1 MEVFKISLKI
11 AVISAGKDVGL
22 FYKKQLEYFFADVV
36 ELYTYSIEDGTAY
49 SPKTEDIFLITTISF
64 DSHNEVL
71 RYIPK
76 DKHIVNGT
84 ITVRNST
91 IEKLK
96 KLPSGTKALLVNST
110 KSMCEE
116 SIVLLHQKGIN
127 NISFSPY
134 YPGCKEKYEDIP
146 LAITPGEAHF
156 APAGKEIIDI
166 GNRVLDTNT
175 ILEIISFT
183 DCEYLLK
190 TDRLIN
196 YFDEISE
203 NNTGV
208 ESLISKM
215 ELATQQFNILL
226 RLSSEGIILVD
237 KKNNIIMCNQK
248 ANDFLEKGRIDILY
262 KPASNAFQNNIFEQA
277 AKDQITKTVLLLS
290 PSGIKLKLKVIPI
303 VKHGIY
309 LSGIGIINRAN
320 PEDEIMTSAVNKIL
334 KKGHI
339 ARYTFDSIITK
350 SKNVIKIK
358 EVAKKMAK
366 SNSAVLITGESGT
379 GKELFAHSI
388 HNYSSRRDKPF
399 VAINCAAL
407 ADNLLESELFGYE
420 EGAFTGAKKGGK
432 TGLFEI
438 ANNGTL
444 FLDEI
449 EGMSKNLQ
457 FKLLRVIQEKEI
469 IKVGGDEMIPIDVR
483 IIAASNENLGELVEN
498 KVFRQDLYYRLNTL
512 PITIPPLRERID
524 DLYLLIEDFKQEMDF
539 NFIFTKSSK
548 HLIENY
554 TWPGN
559 IRELR
564 NCIEYLGCLGET
576 IIEPEMFPQNMNSLN
591 KNITKPSSYE
601 EKNIFYETAFVIDE
615 LEKKGKSCG
624 RKSISEELKNKN
636 IYISEA
642 KIRKILENMKND
654 GLISSGEGRTGSKL
668 TSFGRKKF
676 NIFE

>member
-22 FYKKQLEYFFADVV
+22 FYKKQLEYFFADAV

>member
-1 MEVFKISLKI
+1 MFNISLKI
-11 AVISAGKDVGL
+11 AIISAGKDVGI
-22 FYKKQLEYFFADVV
+22 FYKKQLEYFFADAV

-84 ITVRNST
+84 ITIRNST
-91 IEKLK
+91 VEKLK
-96 KLPSGTKALLVNST
+96 KFPAGTKALLVNST

-116 SIVLLHQKGIN
+116 TIVLLHQKGVS
-127 NISFSPY
+127 NIQFFSY
-134 YPGCKEKYEDIP
+134 YPGCKEKYDDIP
-146 LAITPGEAHF
+146 LAITPGEGHF
-156 APAGKEIIDI
+156 APIGKEVLDI

-175 ILEIISFT
+175 LLEVISFT

-203 NNTGV
+203 NNTGI

-226 RLSSEGIILVD
+226 RLSCEEIILVD
-237 KKNNIIMCNQK
+237 STNNIVMCNQK
-248 ANDFLEKGRIDILY
+248 ANDFLGKGRIDVLY
-262 KPASNAFQNNIFEQA
+262 KPAETIFQNNIFEQA
-277 AKDQITKTVLLLS
+277 AKDEITKTVLFLS
-290 PSGIKLKLKVIPI
+290 DTGVKLRLKVVPI
-303 VKHGIY
+303 VKHGVY
-309 LSGIGIINRAN
+309 LSGIGIITRAN
-320 PEDEIMTSAVNKIL
+320 PEDEMLTNAMNKIL

-350 SKNVIKIK
+350 TKNVTKIK

-388 HNYSSRRDKPF
+388 HNYSSRKDKPF

-483 IIAASNENLGELVEN
+483 IIAASNENLGDLVEN
-498 KVFRQDLYYRLNTL
+498 KNFRQDLYYRLNTL

-524 DLYLLIEDFKQEMDF
+524 DLYLLIDDFKQEMDF
-539 NFIFTKSSK
+539 DFVFTKATK
-548 HLIENY
+548 HLLENY

-564 NCIEYLGCLGET
+564 NCIEYLGCLGEI
-576 IIEPEMFPQNMNSLN
+576 IIEPEMLPQNMSSLF
-591 KNITKPSSYE
+591 KEKIKISSYSE
-601 EKNIFYETAFVIDE
+601 PGNIFYETAVVLNA
-615 LEKKGKSCG
+615 LEKRGKSCG
-624 RKSISEELKNKN
+624 RKAVSDELKNKK
-636 IYISEA
+636 IFLSEA
-642 KIRKILENMKND
+642 KVRKILENMKAD
-654 GLISSGEGRTGSKL
+654 GLVSSGEGRAGSRL
-668 TSFGRKKF
+668 TLLGRKKF
-676 NIFE
+676 NISE

>member
-22 FYKKQLEYFFADVV
+22 FYKKQLEYFFADAV

-203 NNTGV
+203 NNTGI

-248 ANDFLEKGRIDILY
+248 TNDFLGKGRIDILY
-262 KPASNAFQNNIFEQA
+262 KPASNVFQNNIFEQA

-290 PSGIKLKLKVIPI
+290 PSGIKLRLKVIPI

-320 PEDEIMTSAVNKIL
+320 PEDEMMTSAMNKIL

-379 GKELFAHSI
+379 GKELFAHSV

-539 NFIFTKSSK
+539 NFIFTKASK

-601 EKNIFYETAFVIDE
+601 EKNIFYETASVIGE

-636 IYISEA
+636 IYISES
-642 KIRKILENMKND
+642 KIRKVLENMKND

-668 TSFGRKKF
+668 TAFGRKKF